1 MCDPM
6 AVIMGIGSILGAIS
20 NKPPKPP
27 EPPKPALPTAPG
39 RAQTTTKENV
49 NVELG
54 GARKGDKV
62 RRGQI
67 DLIGRQTSGNS
78 LRTSKKSG
86 INIL

>member
-1 MCDPM
+1 MSL
-6 AVIMGIGSILGAIS
+6 IMGIGSIIGAVS

-54 GARKGDKV
+54 GTRQSDKARRKS
-62 RRGQI
+62 I
-67 DLIGRQTSGNS
+67 DIVGRSTSGGS

-86 INIL
+86 INII